1 MIGKFP
7 LKSSEFTK
15 STLTLVIGTAIA
27 QSIPFILQPFL
38 RRIYTPEDF
47 GAISIFLSMLA
58 VISIISSFRY
68 EVAILLPKED
78 EDAANIFFLSV
89 LINLAFAVFGWTIL
103 YFFLDTIVLLINFPS
118 KYSHFLYLLPLASM
132 IFSIYQSVNYWLI
145 RQKAFQA
152 STKNKIVRRGVEGG
166 VQVSLGLLQIPGG
179 LFWGDLIGNL
189 ANALVGWK
197 QMLKNSFKLSY
208 ISKANLRKVAVR
220 YKEFPLFN
228 VGPTFLSS
236 MANIL
241 PFLLINKYFSTETVG
256 YLDLTRL
263 VLSIP
268 LVFISAAITQVMF
281 QQITEKKNENKS
293 ISSILR
299 NVLFILLVI
308 VILEFGIILPF
319 GPSLFGF
326 VFGSNYALSGQF
338 AQLLLFSFVF
348 NFFSSTFSCVLI
360 SLDKIRLNAVW
371 QVLYFFGICS
381 LYYFNEVDIDTFLN
395 VFVLI
400 DSGFQ
405 LLYCTLIFYIVRQY
419 ENKILS

>member
-47 GAISIFLSMLA
+47 GAISVFLSILA
-58 VISIISSFRY
+58 VISIVSSLRY

-78 EDAANIFFLSV
+78 EDAANVFFLSV
-89 LINLAFAVFGWTIL
+89 IINLAFAVLGWIVL
-103 YFFLDTIVLLINFPS
+103 YFFLDSIALLINFPA
-118 KYSHFLYLLPLASM
+118 KYAHFLYLLPLASM
-132 IFSIYQSVNYWLI
+132 FFSIYQSVNYWLT

-179 LFWGDLIGNL
+179 LFWGDLVGNL
-189 ANALVGWK
+189 ANVFAGWK
-197 QMLKNSFKLSY
+197 QMLKNSFKVSFVSKLS
-208 ISKANLRKVAVR
+208 LRKVAVQ
-220 YKEFPLFN
+220 YKEFPFFN

-268 LVFISAAITQVMF
+268 IVFISAAITQVLF
-281 QQITEKKNENKS
+281 QQITERKNEKKS
-293 ISSILR
+293 IAAILK
-299 NVLFILLVI
+299 NVLVILLVI
-308 VILEFGIILPF
+308 VVLEFAIILPF
-319 GPSLFGF
+319 GPALFGF

-338 AQLLLFSFVF
+338 AQILVFSFTM
-348 NFFSSTFSCVLI
+348 NLFSSTFSCVLI
-360 SLDKIRLNAVW
+360 SLDKIRFNAVW
-371 QVLYFFGICS
+371 QVFYFCGITS
-381 LYYFNEVDIDTFLN
+381 LIYFNDVDINTFLN
-395 VFVLI
+395 VFAII

-405 LLYCTLIFYIVRQY
+405 VLYCALIYYMIRQY
-419 ENKILS
+419 EHKILS